1 MRSRLAVALSAV
13 AAAAAL
19 LGPTA
24 SAAGRLPTR
33 DPSYD
38 VPRRVLAA
46 ALSCPSAFAHP
57 GREPV
62 LLVHGTGLTPAESW
76 AWNYQ
81 KLLPAAGFDV
91 CTVALPHRAMTDI
104 QRSAEYVA
112 YAVQVISHLTHHRVA
127 VITHSQGGMEGRWAV
142 RWWPSVRRDVDD
154 LILLASP
161 NHGIV
166 GADACA
172 DSGNC
177 WPAVWQMAT
186 ASHFLHALNSVDETP
201 GDVSITNV
209 YSLTD
214 ELVEPS
220 STVPLHGDHV
230 SNVAVQDL
238 CPRPVHHAGMLT
250 DPAVWALAVDALTHA
265 GPANPKRISPSVC
278 LQPYAPG
285 LTAADVVGGN
295 AILYADAATQGFA
308 PAPGAPAEPPLAP
321 YARAY
326 G

>member
-1 MRSRLAVALSAV
+1 MRSRRAVALSAV
-13 AAAAAL
+13 AAAVSL

-38 VPRRVLAA
+38 VPGRVLAA
-46 ALSCPSAFAHP
+46 ALSCPTGFAHP
-57 GREPV
+57 GRQPV

-76 AWNYQ
+76 AWNYE

-91 CTVALPHRAMTDI
+91 CTVALPNRAMTDI

-112 YAVQVISHLTHHRVA
+112 FAVQTISARAGRRVA
-127 VITHSQGGMEGRWAV
+127 VITHSQGGMEARWAV

-166 GADACA
+166 GADGCA

-186 ASHFLHALNSVDETP
+186 PSHFLHALNSVDETP
-201 GDVSITNV
+201 GDVSITNI

-220 STVPLHGDHV
+220 STVPLQGNHV
-230 SNVAVQDL
+230 TNVAVQTL

-250 DPAVWALAVDALTHA
+250 DPAVWALALDALTHP
-265 GPANPKRISPSVC
+265 GPANPGRIPSSVC
-278 LQPYAPG
+278 AQPYAPG

-308 PAPGAPAEPPLAP
+308 PAPGVSAEPPLAA
-321 YARAY
+321 YARAA

>member
-1 MRSRLAVALSAV
+1 MRSRLAVVLLMVVVAAGALGSAV
-13 AAAAAL
+13 
-19 LGPTA
+19 
-24 SAAGRLPTR
+24 SAAGRLPAR

-38 VPRRVLAA
+38 VSRHLLAA
-46 ALSCPSAFAHP
+46 ALSCPSEFLHHR
-57 GREPV
+57 REPV

-76 AWNYQ
+76 AWNYE

-91 CTVALPHRAMTDI
+91 CTVALPDRAMTDI

-112 YAVQVISHLTHHRVA
+112 FAVQTIKRLTHRRVA
-127 VITHSQGGMEGRWAV
+127 VITHSQGGMEARWAV
-142 RWWPSVRRDVDD
+142 RWWPSVRRGVDD
-154 LILLASP
+154 LVLLASP

-186 ASHFLHALNSVDETP
+186 AAHFLHALNSVDETP
-201 GDVSITNV
+201 GGVSVTNI
-209 YSLTD
+209 YSLSD

-220 STVPLHGDHV
+220 STVPLRGDHV
-230 SNVAVQDL
+230 TNVAVQDL

-250 DPAVWALAVDALTHA
+250 DPAVWALVVDALRHA
-265 GPANPKRISPSVC
+265 GPANPAHVSPAVC

-285 LTAADVVGGN
+285 LTAADVAGGN

-308 PAPGAPAEPPLAP
+308 PAPGVPAEPRLAA